1 MVSKAT
7 RDELLRL
14 TPADRIRL
22 AQDLWDS
29 IAADPDALVLTDAQR
44 ALLDERLAAYEADP
58 QAGSTWDEVRERVR
72 RANQP

>member
-58 QAGSTWDEVRERVR
+58 QDPARWQARS
-72 RANQP
+72 